1 MSIALN
7 EFTYHFNNLISN
19 VRSKKLSFKDLRVV
33 FTRSSGE
40 DILAIMDNEDN
51 VMDYMKWE

>member
-1 MSIALN
+1 MTLMLDDFLKQLQDLTNRVIREKISFN
-7 EFTYHFNNLISN
+7 E
-19 VRSKKLSFKDLRVV
+19 LRVI

-51 VMDYMKWE
+51 VIDYMKWG

>member
-1 MSIALN
+1 MTLMLDDFLKQLQDLTNRVIR
-7 EFTYHFNNLISN
+7 EKIS
-19 VRSKKLSFKDLRVV
+19 FDELRVV

-51 VMDYMKWE
+51 VIDYMKWE